1 MAMNQ
6 AAPEQ
11 GNLETYKLIVESM
24 KSYAVFALDKEGVI
38 QTWNAG
44 AQKIFYY
51 RPDEIIGRS
60 CNILYTPEDIA
71 ACVPEAELKDALIY
85 GKGVNERFH
94 VKKDRGR
101 IWGSG
106 LVFPLYNDKREHVG
120 FTKVMQKISE
130 EEQAQANLREE
141 RSLAQTWVS
150 TFNEIVVILNQEMKV
165 VNATAAFRS
174 FFMLDKRPIE
184 GANLFELMPGAFNT
198 AQLESFVDAA
208 LKANN
213 FHSSVEL
220 TFVHPVSG
228 LRTLLIKPRRIYQP
242 PNILFSLEF
251 IDQTEQQSIMQ
262 EKDVFISVASH
273 EIRTPISVIK
283 AYAQIL
289 VRELK
294 EAKPIVQSAVLKINE
309 QINSMNLLINALLD
323 TSKLTTGKLIL
334 EPEIFNLS
342 TLVQEIAEGF
352 RLTQTTHTIEIRK
365 DIDSLVFADKPRTGT
380 VITNLLSN
388 AIKYSPGAN
397 HVVIE
402 IEHISDRVRVGV
414 QDFGLGIPEA
424 EQGSLFQRFGRTESV
439 RQSKIPGT
447 GLGLHLASEIIK
459 LQSGEINFQTEDG
472 KGSTFYFTLPL
483 Y

>member
-1 MAMNQ
+1 MDQ
-6 AAPEQ
+6 TAPEQ
-11 GNLETYKLIVESM
+11 ENLETYRLIVESM
-24 KSYAVFALDKEGVI
+24 KSYAVFALDKQGCV
-38 QTWNAG
+38 QTWSAG
-44 AQKIFYY
+44 AEKLFYY
-51 RPDEIIGRS
+51 QPKEIIGRS

-71 ACVPEAELKDALIY
+71 AKVPEAELKEALIY

-101 IWGSG
+101 FWGSG
-106 LVFPLYNDKREHVG
+106 LVFPLYNEQKEHIG
-120 FTKVMQKISE
+120 YTKVMQKISE

-165 VNATAAFRS
+165 INATAAFRS
-174 FFMLDKRPIE
+174 FFMLDGTPID
-184 GANLFELMPGAFNT
+184 GANLFDIMPPAFNSI
-198 AQLESFVDAA
+198 QLEAFVEAA

-213 FHSSVEL
+213 FHSSFEL
-220 TFVHPVSG
+220 GFVHPTLG
-228 LRTLLIKPRRIYQP
+228 RRTLLIKPRRIYQP

-251 IDQTEQQSIMQ
+251 IDQTEQKSIMQ

-294 EAKPIVQSAVLKINE
+294 EAKPIVQSAVLKISE

-342 TLVQEIAEGF
+342 SLVHEIADGF
-352 RLTQTTHTIEIRK
+352 RLTQNTHNIEIRK
-365 DIDSLVFADKPRTGT
+365 DVDSLVFADKPRTGT

-397 HVVIE
+397 RILID
-402 IEHISDRVRVGV
+402 IEHIGEQVRVGL

-439 RQSKIPGT
+439 RHSNIPGT

-459 LQSGEINFQTEDG
+459 LQGGEMSFKTEAG